1 LNNEMNSIKIHIYL
15 LGIGLGILSCSSI
28 DENVEIQTTSIET
41 KKEKPKAVHIESDS
55 FSKKATFSP
64 EFGWG
69 YQILNND
76 KLYINQPH
84 IPSVEGNMGFK
95 SKENALTTADYII
108 HKLENNIFPPTISP
122 QELDSLNVL

>member
-1 LNNEMNSIKIHIYL
+1 MNSIKIHICL
-15 LGIGLGILSCSSI
+15 LVVGLGILSCSSS
-28 DENVEIQTTSIET
+28 DKNVEIQTTSIET
-41 KKEKPKAVHIESDS
+41 KKVKPKAVHIESDS
-55 FSKKATFSP
+55 FSKQATFCP
-64 EFGWG
+64 EYGWG

-84 IPSVEGNMGFK
+84 IPSMQGNMGFK

-122 QELDSLNVL
+122 QELDSLGVI